1 MTILYNLVILC
12 FIPCYLKCSYVFQF
26 QKEFQGQSLI
36 HSNIQAECDN
46 TYVDFYSY
54 WEKLRQHNI
63 PSLLNVG
70 SLESS
75 VRYAS
80 VKVAIQPHSSQLNE
94 MNLKLKLCKYWGLQI

>member
-1 MTILYNLVILC
+1 MNLVILY
-12 FIPCYLKCSYVFQF
+12 FTPCDLKCSYVFQF

-36 HSNIQAECDN
+36 HSNIQAECDH

-63 PSLLNVG
+63 ASLLNVG
-70 SLESS
+70 PLESS

-94 MNLKLKLCKYWGLQI
+94 INLKLKLCKYLGPHI